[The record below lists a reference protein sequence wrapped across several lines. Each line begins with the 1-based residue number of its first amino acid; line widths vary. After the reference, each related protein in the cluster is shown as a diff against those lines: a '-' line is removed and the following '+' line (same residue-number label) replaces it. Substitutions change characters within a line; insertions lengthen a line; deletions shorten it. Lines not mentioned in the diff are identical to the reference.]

1 MYALRRTGARVSLW
15 AASGTEGREVAM
27 EVKLIGVRIRQLD
40 LLAELDAED
49 DGLDFLDFCADV
61 LAPEVK

>member
-1 MYALRRTGARVSLW
+1 MD
-15 AASGTEGREVAM
+15 
-27 EVKLIGVRIRQLD
+27 VKLIGLRIRQLD
-40 LLAELDAED
+40 ILAELDEED